1 MKMETAI
8 DAFIADWKGYG
19 RINSEHTERS
29 YRSKLLLLGEDSGWA
44 PVEDII
50 KADVKKTLRR
60 WEHPNSKL
68 QAHSCFIA
76 FFDWTAEEDIRE
88 SNPARAIP
96 RAKRSKPQIN
106 RMTREETEQLL
117 SWAASDKATL
127 AERWSIF
134 LGVCAGLRCQELC
147 RISKADVSRPG
158 WVHVTRGMGKGNKE
172 RWVPVIGDLQPVI
185 EEMLAVGPDEGTLIR
200 GRVSTGPVLNEDWTD
215 SEKPISRMG
224 MYRIVKRSGKKAGL
238 YQEITPH
245 TLRHAFGD
253 FIAKYAGARIA
264 QALLGHAS
272 IETTIGTYVDQVS
285 LDEMQVAVTG
295 ATFFQGVEPM
305 PLRSSPPTGAERSS
319 NGSND

>member
-1 MKMETAI
+1 MKFENAI

-44 PVEDII
+44 QVQDIS

-96 RAKRSKPQIN
+96 RARRAKPQIN
-106 RMTREETEQLL
+106 RLTREEVEQLL
-117 SWAASDKATL
+117 RWAATEKASL
-127 AERWSIF
+127 AERWAIY
-134 LGVCAGLRCQELC
+134 LGICAGLRSQELC
-147 RISKADVSRPG
+147 RITKADVSRPG

-172 RWVPVIGDLQPVI
+172 RWVPVIADLQPVI
-185 EEMLAVGPDEGTLIR
+185 DEIMAVGPEEATLIR
-200 GRVSTGPVLNEDWTD
+200 GRISTGPRLNQDWTAR
-215 SEKPISRMG
+215 ERPISRMG
-224 MYRIVKRSGKKAGL
+224 MYRIVKRCGEKAGL
-238 YQEITPH
+238 YQPITPH

-253 FIAKYAGARIA
+253 YIAKYAGARIA

-272 IETTIGTYVDQVS
+272 IETTVGTYVDQVS

-295 ATFFQGVEPM
+295 ATFFAGVEPM
-305 PLRSSPPTGAERSS
+305 SLRSEAERSS
-319 NGSND
+319 K

>member
-1 MKMETAI
+1 MRFEVAI

-29 YRSKLLLLGEDSGWA
+29 YRKKLLLLGEDSGWA
-44 PVEDII
+44 EVEDVS
-50 KADVKKTLRR
+50 KVDVKRTLRR

-76 FFDWTAEEDIRE
+76 FFDWTAQEDIRLD
-88 SNPARAIP
+88 NPARAIP
-96 RAKRSKPQIN
+96 RAKRAKPQIN
-106 RMTREETEQLL
+106 RLTREETEQLL
-117 SWAASDKATL
+117 TWAASEKASLT
-127 AERWSIF
+127 ERWVIY

-147 RISKADVSRPG
+147 RITKADVARPG

-172 RWVPVIGDLQPVI
+172 RWVPVISDLQPIVDEI
-185 EEMLAVGPDEGTLIR
+185 MAIGPEEGTLIR
-200 GRVSTGPVLNEDWTD
+200 GRVSTGPHLNEDWTARA
-215 SEKPISRMG
+215 KPMSRMG
-224 MYRIVKRSGKKAGL
+224 MYRVVKRSGRKAGL
-238 YQEITPH
+238 YQPITPH

-272 IETTIGTYVDQVS
+272 IETTVGTYVDQVS

-295 ATFFQGVEPM
+295 ATFFAGVEPM
-305 PLRSSPPTGAERSS
+305 PLKSESERSS
-319 NGSND
+319 K